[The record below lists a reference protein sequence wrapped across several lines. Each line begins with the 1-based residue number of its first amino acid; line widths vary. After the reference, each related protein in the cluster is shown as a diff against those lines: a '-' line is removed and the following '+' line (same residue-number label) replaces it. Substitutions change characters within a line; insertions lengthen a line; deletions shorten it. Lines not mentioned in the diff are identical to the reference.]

1 MRHNC
6 HIEVFACSYSRYTS
20 RQTSMPLPRPR
31 GRALARSSVDALR
44 AGGGLGRH
52 LVMIV
57 MMMRTMAASTRSGG
71 SFDRHAHQLAV
82 THAALGDDV
91 LAEMLHL
98 ARLAAQ
104 HRDLEASVMVEM
116 HMQRGERQ
124 LVLIVKARTR
134 RLESWRAS

>member
-1 MRHNC
+1 
-6 HIEVFACSYSRYTS
+6 
-20 RQTSMPLPRPR
+20 
-31 GRALARSSVDALR
+31 
-44 AGGGLGRH
+44 
-52 LVMIV
+52 MIV
-57 MMMRTMAASTRSGG
+57 MMMMRTMAASTRSGG

-104 HRDLEASVMVEM
+104 RRDLEASVMVEM

>member
-1 MRHNC
+1 MPAFPSKSCRILLAMLGPDPGDDFPDVILGPDDLAIGRHRPDN
-6 HIEVFACSYSRYTS
+6 ILGS
-20 RQTSMPLPRPR
+20 PL
-31 GRALARSSVDALR
+31 
-44 AGGGLGRH
+44 GGLGRH

-57 MMMRTMAASTRSGG
+57 MMMMRTMAASTRSGG

-116 HMQRGERQ
+116 HMQRGER
-124 LVLIVKARTR
+124 L
-134 RLESWRAS
+134 SC